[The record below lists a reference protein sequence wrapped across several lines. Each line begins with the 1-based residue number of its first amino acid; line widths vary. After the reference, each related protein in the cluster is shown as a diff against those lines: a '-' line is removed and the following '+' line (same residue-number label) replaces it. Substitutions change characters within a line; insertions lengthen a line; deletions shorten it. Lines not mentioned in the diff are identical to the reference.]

1 MAQLFSLGVASA
13 HSDMTDMEIQ
23 QLIREIDGA
32 GPDQLSGDGS
42 FFERIERARDSRV
55 VRAATLLHHSLSNKK
70 AFSAHYLRCAIRR
83 NEGTP
88 LRSLWSFIDAETD
101 SRALV
106 ERMDDYSYLPWAATF
121 IIGEIGGAPA
131 FAATAERLTAPHQPR
146 YHLLVRLFSH
156 IVIRYLQIAK
166 PEEPTGTI
174 IDINTGEKRSIPLRE
189 IGGHAYENELRKR
202 SQADEFFTPLS
213 ASSVADAK
221 RRLQLIPD
229 TYFNIA
235 KPEFL
240 HAIDC
245 LQTRNA

>member
-1 MAQLFSLGVASA
+1 M
-13 HSDMTDMEIQ
+13 
-23 QLIREIDGA
+23 
-32 GPDQLSGDGS
+32 
-42 FFERIERARDSRV
+42 
-55 VRAATLLHHSLSNKK
+55 
-70 AFSAHYLRCAIRR
+70 
-83 NEGTP
+83 TP
-88 LRSLWSFIDAETD
+88 L
-101 SRALV
+101 
-106 ERMDDYSYLPWAATF
+106 LPNQS
-121 IIGEIGGAPA
+121 P
-131 FAATAERLTAPHQPR
+131 
-146 YHLLVRLFSH
+146 
-156 IVIRYLQIAK
+156 
-166 PEEPTGTI
+166 EPTGTI

>member
-1 MAQLFSLGVASA
+1 MNE
-13 HSDMTDMEIQ
+13 TEIQ

-42 FFERIERARDSRV
+42 FFERIERAPDSRV

-83 NEGTP
+83 NEGP
-88 LRSLWSFIDAETD
+88 QLQSLWSFIDAETD

-121 IIGEIGGAPA
+121 IVGEIGGAPA
-131 FAATAERLTAPHQPR
+131 FAATAERLTAPHQAR
-146 YHLLVRLFSH
+146 YHLLVRLFSQ
-156 IVIRYLQIAK
+156 IVIRYLQIAR

-174 IDINTGEKRSIPLRE
+174 IDVNTGERRTVPLRE
-189 IGGHAYENELRKR
+189 LGGHAYENELRKR
-202 SQADEFFTPLS
+202 AQADEFFTPLTPS
-213 ASSVADAK
+213 IVADAK
-221 RRLQLIPD
+221 RRLQLVPD
-229 TYFNIA
+229 AHFNIA

-240 HAIDC
+240 HALDS
-245 LQTRNA
+245 L

>member
-1 MAQLFSLGVASA
+1 MNE
-13 HSDMTDMEIQ
+13 TEIQ

-55 VRAATLLHHSLSNKK
+55 VQAAALLHHSLSNKK

-83 NEGTP
+83 NEGP
-88 LRSLWSFIDAETD
+88 QLQSLWSFIDAETD

-121 IIGEIGGAPA
+121 IVGEIGGASA
-131 FAATAERLTAPHQPR
+131 FAATAERLTSLHQAR
-146 YHLLVRLFSH
+146 YHLLVRLFSQ
-156 IVIRYLQIAK
+156 IVIRYLQIAR

-174 IDINTGEKRSIPLRE
+174 IDVNTGERRTVPLRE
-189 IGGHAYENELRKR
+189 LGGHAYENELRKR
-202 SQADEFFTPLS
+202 AQADEFFTPLTPS
-213 ASSVADAK
+213 IVADAK
-221 RRLQLIPD
+221 RRLQLVPD
-229 TYFNIA
+229 AHFNIA

-240 HAIDC
+240 HALDC
-245 LQTRNA
+245 L